1 MKTSIHTAMEAPMDI
16 AQDNAMQGNNSIGTE
31 HDTNRL
37 TEKLPILLRILGA
50 TALLFAMYSFLVR
63 GWQEG
68 SDMFRYLLLLGHT
81 GILAVIGLAS
91 GHYLRES
98 KGARL
103 LLVLALVSVPV
114 NFAILG
120 SFIYSQT
127 VAIAAT
133 HSGNFPDYAS
143 WAVDSLNTALLLS
156 AGALAVLTPV
166 VFLGFTV
173 LARQMAV
180 KLSLLFLFSN
190 AVMLLPLR
198 DPQHI
203 GLMVLALTIAVAI
216 ATRALADKQVVA
228 KTSEGII
235 ALGLQMLPLSVLVIR
250 NLWLYTPDDFLFA
263 ALCACIFLLLRQV
276 SLCLE
281 ATTNAR
287 VILDRIALIPALL
300 IVLPLSSA
308 LTALVDTAF
317 LSASLVLP
325 VSLAVSATMVYD
337 LSRRSQGYA
346 GAFRLIAIWE
356 ILLGMTLN
364 LALYD
369 GLPATLSCIIAGAWL
384 LMHGYHARQ
393 RSVFLA
399 GAALV
404 LMSML
409 QQLFELIYRFDL
421 NSWISFAILGI
432 IAIVAGSVLESPGL
446 RITQRLSRWKT
457 GFRRWEQ

>member
-1 MKTSIHTAMEAPMDI
+1 MKTSINTAMKTAMDV
-16 AQDNAMQGNNSIGTE
+16 AHDNAMQNNNRIGDE
-31 HDTNRL
+31 HDANRL
-37 TEKLPILLRILGA
+37 TEKLPALLRILGA

-127 VAIAAT
+127 TAT
-133 HSGNFPDYAS
+133 ATAHSGEFPNYVT
-143 WAVDSLNTALLLS
+143 WAVDSLNTALLTS
-156 AGALAVLTPV
+156 AGALAVLIPV
-166 VFLGFTV
+166 IFLGFTV

-203 GLMVLALTIAVAI
+203 GLIVLALTIVVAI
-216 ATRALADKQVVA
+216 ATRALADKQVTA
-228 KTSEGII
+228 KTAEGII
-235 ALGLQMLPLSVLVIR
+235 ALGLQMLPLSVLAIR

-263 ALCACIFLLLRQV
+263 VLCVCVFLMLRRA

-281 ATTNAR
+281 TTTKAR
-287 VILDRIALIPALL
+287 IILDRIALIPALL
-300 IVLPLSSA
+300 VVLPLSSA
-308 LTALVDTAF
+308 LAAPTDSTF

-325 VSLAVSATMVYD
+325 VSLAVSAAMVYD
-337 LSRRSQGYA
+337 LSRHSQGYA
-346 GAFRLIAIWE
+346 GAFRLVAIWE

-364 LALYD
+364 LMIFD
-369 GLPATLSCIIAGAWL
+369 GLLATVSCVIAGACL

-393 RSVFLA
+393 RGVFLA

-404 LMSML
+404 LVSML

-432 IAIVAGSVLESPGL
+432 IAIVAGSVLESQGL
-446 RITQRLSRWKT
+446 RIKQRLSGWKT
-457 GFRRWEQ
+457 GLRRWEQ